1 MHELFNTIIDWYM
14 ANLNYWSIM
23 LLMAVESSFIPFP
36 SELVIP
42 PAAALALQGKLSLS
56 MIILFSTIGCLIGAI
71 FNYVLAL
78 TLGRKLVYSLANS
91 KWARIFLINQAKI
104 ENAEQF
110 FLRNGNSSTL
120 IGRLVPAVRQLISI
134 PAGLAKM
141 NLKNFLIYTF
151 LGSLIWNAILA
162 FISYFLIDQW
172 ETYYREISVGFII
185 VGVGFVGYLIY
196 KARKKQKEKQ
206 ANGQ

>member
-1 MHELFNTIIDWYM
+1 
-14 ANLNYWSIM
+14 
-23 LLMAVESSFIPFP
+23 MAVESSFIPFP

-42 PAAALALQGKLSLS
+42 PAAALALQGKLSLP
-56 MIILFSTIGCLIGAI
+56 MIILFSTIGCLVGAI

-196 KARKKQKEKQ
+196 KAMKKQKEKQ